1 MESANP
7 KPAVAGNPKL
17 LSIEVA
23 EGVGIARRC
32 WIKFNKEATSALYTP
47 FVICLASGNLNIQS
61 FRHYIAQDVHF
72 LKAFAQAFELA
83 EECADDD
90 DAKIGIGEL
99 RKDVLEELKMHDSF
113 VQEWGLE
120 MVKESTINPATSKY
134 TDFLLA
140 TASGKV
146 EGVKAPGKLA
156 TPFEKTKL
164 AAYTLGAM
172 TPCMRLYAY
181 IGKELQGLLDGK
193 SNHPYKK
200 WIENYSSEGFQASA
214 LQTEDLLDKL
224 SVALT
229 GEELAIIEKLYYQA
243 MKLEIDF
250 FLAQPLSQKT
260 VIPLIRYHDP
270 AEHCL
275 MLFSDFDLT
284 FSVVDSSA
292 ILAEIAIMKA
302 SKSNQIQSENKS
314 TSMAAAADLRNTWGV
329 LSKHYIEEYDQCIE
343 NMLVTEKAEKF
354 DYEGL
359 QKALEQL
366 SDLEKRENLRVIE
379 CGVLKGLDLEDI
391 KRAGERLILQD
402 GSTSFFQSI
411 ITNEKLDAD
420 IHVLSYCWCA
430 DLIRSAF
437 SSRGLDALKVHANE
451 FRYEESLS
459 TGEIITK
466 VESPI
471 DKLQVFNKILDSRG
485 NGKKKRTVYIG
496 DSVGDVLCLLEADV
510 GILIGSSPSLKRL
523 GDHFGLTFTPLFP
536 AVVEKQK
543 KWMEEEEDSS
553 TWKGLSGVLYTVSSW
568 AEIHAFILGS

>member
-1 MESANP
+1 MPTLVRSCR
-7 KPAVAGNPKL
+7 G
-17 LSIEVA
+17 
-23 EGVGIARRC
+23 
-32 WIKFNKEATSALYTP
+32 
-47 FVICLASGNLNIQS
+47 
-61 FRHYIAQDVHF
+61 F
-72 LKAFAQAFELA
+72 L
-83 EECADDD
+83 
-90 DAKIGIGEL
+90 
-99 RKDVLEELKMHDSF
+99 
-113 VQEWGLE
+113 
-120 MVKESTINPATSKY
+120 MVKLIIHTRSGLRITPPKVSR
-134 TDFLLA
+134 FLY
-140 TASGKV
+140 
-146 EGVKAPGKLA
+146 
-156 TPFEKTKL
+156 F
-164 AAYTLGAM
+164 
-172 TPCMRLYAY
+172 
-181 IGKELQGLLDGK
+181 
-193 SNHPYKK
+193 H
-200 WIENYSSEGFQASA
+200 ASA

-243 MKLEIDF
+243 MKLEIGF

-314 TSMAAAADLRNTWGV
+314 TSMAAADLRNTWGV

-359 QKALEQL
+359 RKALEQL

-379 CGVLKGLDLEDI
+379 SRVLKGLDLEDI
-391 KRAGERLILQD
+391 KRAGELMILQD
-402 GSTSFFQSI
+402 GCTSFFQSI
-411 ITNEKLDAD
+411 ITNEKLDAN
-420 IHVLSYCWCA
+420 INVLSYCWCA

-485 NGKKKRTVYIG
+485 NGKKKLTVYIG
-496 DSVGDVLCLLEADV
+496 DSIGDVLCLLEADV

-523 GDHFGLTFTPLFP
+523 GDHFGITFTPLFP

-543 KWMEEEEDSS
+543 KWMEEEDSS